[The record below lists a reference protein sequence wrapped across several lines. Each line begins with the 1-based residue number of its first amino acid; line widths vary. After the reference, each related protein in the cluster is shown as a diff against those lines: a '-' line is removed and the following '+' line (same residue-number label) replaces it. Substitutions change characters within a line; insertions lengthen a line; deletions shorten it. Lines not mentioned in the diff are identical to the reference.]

1 MPSVTHPLQAASL
14 SGHDAFV
21 EGVEFSS
28 NGKYIMSSSS
38 GELIQYYA
46 YHCVFS
52 IAAKKRIFPNV
63 YLVLS
68 KNLVRFKRR
77 CFNSSVNRVY
87 VAFCAREKARKQA

>member
-46 YHCVFS
+46 NHFFFS
-52 IAAKKRIFPNV
+52 FASKKRIFTEV
-63 YLVLS
+63 YLGS
-68 KNLVRFKRR
+68 D
-77 CFNSSVNRVY
+77 
-87 VAFCAREKARKQA
+87 RKILFV

>member
-1 MPSVTHPLQAASL
+1 MRRTSIKIQVTGTSMPSVTHPLQAASL

-46 YHCVFS
+46 YHCVF
-52 IAAKKRIFPNV
+52 
-63 YLVLS
+63 Y
-68 KNLVRFKRR
+68 RR
-77 CFNSSVNRVY
+77 
-87 VAFCAREKARKQA
+87 

>member
-38 GELIQYYA
+38 GKLNQFYASHCFFRTLKKSLYMGYLI
-46 YHCVFS
+46 FS
-52 IAAKKRIFPNV
+52 KILRNM
-63 YLVLS
+63 LL
-68 KNLVRFKRR
+68 
-77 CFNSSVNRVY
+77 
-87 VAFCAREKARKQA
+87 

>member
-46 YHCVFS
+46 NNFFRC
-52 IAAKKRIFPNV
+52 
-63 YLVLS
+63 LE
-68 KNLVRFKRR
+68 KNLYQGLSQLIEESCSFKKTCY
-77 CFNSSVNRVY
+77 CFE
-87 VAFCAREKARKQA
+87 EKCD

>member
-46 YHCVFS
+46 
-52 IAAKKRIFPNV
+52 
-63 YLVLS
+63 
-68 KNLVRFKRR
+68 NLFFFLPLRKESLPRFISDQIEKSCSFEKHVI
-77 CFNSSVNRVY
+77 CF
-87 VAFCAREKARKQA
+87 EE

>member
-46 YHCVFS
+46 NQFFFAS
-52 IAAKKRIFPNV
+52 KKRIFTKV
-63 YLVLS
+63 YLGS
-68 KNLVRFKRR
+68 D
-77 CFNSSVNRVY
+77 
-87 VAFCAREKARKQA
+87 RKILFV

>member
-46 YHCVFS
+46 NHFFFFFLPLRKES
-52 IAAKKRIFPNV
+52 LP
-63 YLVLS
+63 
-68 KNLVRFKRR
+68 RFI
-77 CFNSSVNRVY
+77 SDQI
-87 VAFCAREKARKQA
+87 EKSCSFEKTCHLL